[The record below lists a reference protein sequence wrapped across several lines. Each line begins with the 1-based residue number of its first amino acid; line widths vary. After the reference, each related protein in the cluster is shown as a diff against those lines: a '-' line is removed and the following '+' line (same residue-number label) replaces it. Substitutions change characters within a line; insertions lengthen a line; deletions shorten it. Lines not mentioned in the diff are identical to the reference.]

1 MLNPD
6 RKEAILFAPNV
17 VKPQQI
23 KAYEKVG
30 VKVINSVENCSSRVP
45 KKEGCNRERLSFNY
59 IGCGH

>member
-6 RKEAILFAPNV
+6 RKEVILFAPNV

-30 VKVINSVENCSSRVP
+30 VKVINSVDELFEYGA
-45 KKEGCNRERLSFNY
+45 KKGGL
-59 IGCGH
+59 